1 MLEVLGNRK
10 VVLCRELTKNF
21 EEFSR
26 GNLEEVMEWANT
38 SEIRGEFVIILD
50 GNHNEQVEENKVTT
64 DLSIEEQVKELIE
77 DRNLKPN
84 QAIKEV
90 AKENGLKKQEVYNL
104 YHHLD

>member
-10 VVLCRELTKNF
+10 VVLCRELTKKF
-21 EEFSR
+21 EEFIR

-50 GNHNEQVEENKVTT
+50 GIHNEQVEENKVTT

-90 AKENGLKKQEVYNL
+90 AKENGLKKQKVYNL

>member
-1 MLEVLGNRK
+1 MEQYK
-10 VVLCRELTKNF
+10 KF
-21 EEFSR
+21 EEFIR

-64 DLSIEEQVKELIE
+64 NLSIEEQVKELIE